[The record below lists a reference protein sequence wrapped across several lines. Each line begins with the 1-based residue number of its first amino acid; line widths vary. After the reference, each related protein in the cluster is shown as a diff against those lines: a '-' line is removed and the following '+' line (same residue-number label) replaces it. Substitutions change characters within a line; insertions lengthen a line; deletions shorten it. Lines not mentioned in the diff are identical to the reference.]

1 MLNIIARVLSQKY
14 YSSLRFPFFHT
25 VIVYVPDSNTGCCS
39 LGGSGTFV
47 ASIATVHVLISV
59 TVIVLVTI
67 WVKVDVDVAT
77 RREGERERE
86 VI

>member
-1 MLNIIARVLSQKY
+1 MLNIIAHALSQKY
-14 YSSLRFPFFHT
+14 YSSLRFPFLHT
-25 VIVYVPDSNTGCCS
+25 VLACIPESNTGCCS

-67 WVKVDVDVAT
+67 WVKVDVDAAT
-77 RREGERERE
+77 RRE
-86 VI
+86 